1 MNQIVII
8 SESETDIHV
17 HIDGDNIDI
26 LKGIALILKEMDA
39 NGFPLASTLEYLKS
53 EAGNIHDK
61 EEKQWNSR
69 W

>member
-26 LKGIALILKEMDA
+26 LKGIALILREMDA
-39 NGFPLASTLEYLKS
+39 NGLPLASTLEYLKS
-53 EAGNIHDK
+53 EASNDK
-61 EEKQWNSR
+61 SR
-69 W
+69 HSN

>member
-1 MNQIVII
+1 MNNIVVI
-8 SESETDIHV
+8 SETETDIHV

-53 EAGNIHDK
+53 EASNDK
-61 EEKQWNSR
+61 SRNSN
-69 W
+69 